1 MESDNSTSEVPKSPL
16 PVDTQS
22 ATQQSQSPEANLE
35 RTPTPDTSAVASKPS
50 TPVPETAQQPVTVDA
65 AAAPNEP
72 MPSLYVEERKT
83 DLDEAAKDTLKDT
96 PKDIVQEIT
105 QDTIQENT
113 KEKIKEDVEE
123 TAKESVQ
130 QDVKEHIKTPTLD
143 DDDMNDDNLSPPPE
157 SLSGL
162 SSGDVVMNEGP
173 EDEIVVGSV
182 NAKSN
187 KATDHTAATADREGV
202 TAMDIDAVEQEKRP
216 KRKRAAVFNDLTEDK
231 MNKSLIADDSDD
243 EASLA
248 PGVAMA
254 TRSSKVSRSTNG
266 PANTKG
272 VDLGYWRESKAP
284 NGDKHLVKGFIDS
297 RDRLRTRIQ
306 QCNRDGKV
314 VTDQYPLNAGPGGS
328 WVTFDKI
335 VFDSHLVNLDQ
346 TQVKEYVKI
355 RSLMLENE
363 TEEEPTAND
372 TAAVQQA
379 IKRCRDRGTQAEG
392 TQLPLIAYGVD
403 IPEHILNRPEK
414 RRRIGSSTVAG
425 AGLIAPGTPGP
436 QLDELR
442 GTRPTKILLGYW
454 KKSSEPEPENKHAV
468 FGILGNNDMFRV
480 KIGRETRDGRTMMG
494 NFPVGAG
501 ALWIQYDEFE
511 LEDFLKGL
519 NRNEIKE
526 YCRVRQYQIDHGET
540 PEQRRENEELA
551 VKEARRRIEMGWT
564 KPEPREPGL
573 SNSFNGKNNESPNAD
588 VVAKV
593 EAPTHD
599 TRHAQSRRLG
609 PALAPSP
616 ARASTQPPEFRAA
629 NRSNGIE
636 ARVER
641 TNSLARNAVAR
652 AEAVQTK
659 NNHRETGYVVPPQPQ
674 TVNGNNGQASFNESI
689 SRLNRVWAS
698 QEAHRLRTGNED
710 AKIHMGIKYER
721 KQTGPFEGKLVSQG
735 TIISIDGEDYVEY
748 RVLTK
753 PTFF

>member
-1 MESDNSTSEVPKSPL
+1 MESDNSTSEVPKSPP

-22 ATQQSQSPEANLE
+22 ATQQSQSPEAGLE
-35 RTPTPDTSAVASKPS
+35 KTPTPDTSAVASKPS
-50 TPVPETAQQPVTVDA
+50 TPAGVPETAQPGTAIA

-72 MPSLYVEERKT
+72 MSSLYAEERDKG
-83 DLDEAAKDTLKDT
+83 LEEVAKDT
-96 PKDIVQEIT
+96 PKATVQET
-105 QDTIQENT
+105 LQET
-113 KEKIKEDVEE
+113 IKEDTKKDVEE
-123 TAKESVQ
+123 TVKEGIQ
-130 QDVKEHIKTPTLD
+130 QDFKEPSKTPVLD

-162 SSGDVVMNEGP
+162 SSGDAVGP

-182 NAKSN
+182 NAKVHQAADHAAV
-187 KATDHTAATADREGV
+187 ATHQDGHTV
-202 TAMDIDAVEQEKRP
+202 KDIDVVEQEKRP

-231 MNKSLIADDSDD
+231 MNKSLMADDSDD
-243 EASLA
+243 SASLA
-248 PGVAMA
+248 PGLAMA
-254 TRSSKVSRSTNG
+254 TRSSRVSRSTNG

-272 VDLGYWRESKAP
+272 VDLGYWRESRAP
-284 NGDKHLVKGFIDS
+284 PGDKHLVKGFIDS

-306 QCNRDGKV
+306 QCNREGKV
-314 VTDQYPLNAGPGGS
+314 VTDLYPLNAGPGGS

-355 RSLMLENE
+355 RSLMSDNE
-363 TEEEPTAND
+363 TEEETTAND

-403 IPEHILNRPEK
+403 IPDHILNRPEK
-414 RRRIGSSTVAG
+414 RRRIGGSNGAG
-425 AGLIAPGTPGP
+425 AGSIAPSTPSP

-454 KKSSEPEPENKHAV
+454 KKSSEPELENKHAV

-480 KIGRETRDGRTMMG
+480 KIGRETRDGRTMLG

-526 YCRVRQYQIDHGET
+526 YCRVRQYQLDHGET
-540 PEQRRENEELA
+540 PEQRRENEEKA
-551 VKEARRRIEMGWT
+551 VEEARRRIELGWT

-573 SNSFNGKNNESPNAD
+573 SSSFNGKNEDSPNT
-588 VVAKV
+588 
-593 EAPTHD
+593 EALNKLETPTHD
-599 TRHAQSRRLG
+599 TRHGQSRRLG

-641 TNSLARNAVAR
+641 TNNLARNAIAR

-659 NNHRETGYVVPPQPQ
+659 NSHRENGYITPQPQ
-674 TVNGNNGQASFNESI
+674 PVNGHNGQASFHDNI

>member
-1 MESDNSTSEVPKSPL
+1 MESDNSTAEAPKSPPL
-16 PVDTQS
+16 ADTQS
-22 ATQQSQSPEANLE
+22 ATQQSQTPEATALE
-35 RTPTPDTSAVASKPS
+35 KTPTPDTSVVASKLS
-50 TPVPETAQQPVTVDA
+50 SPVSAATEPKTAVAGTDTD
-65 AAAPNEP
+65 EP
-72 MPSLYVEERKT
+72 MTSFYVEDDRANAKE
-83 DLDEAAKDTLKDT
+83 EANEILHEAL
-96 PKDIVQEIT
+96 QETT
-105 QDTIQENT
+105 Q
-113 KEKIKEDVEE
+113 EKVEE
-123 TAKESVQ
+123 DAMEDAKEAIEEGIKNN
-130 QDVKEHIKTPTLD
+130 VKIPLPED
-143 DDDMNDDNLSPPPE
+143 DDVNDDNLSPPPE

-182 NAKSN
+182 NTN
-187 KATDHTAATADREGV
+187 MPEATERSAAAAERQEENTP
-202 TAMDIDAVEQEKRP
+202 MDVDAVEQEKRP

-231 MNKSLIADDSDD
+231 MTKSLMAEDSGD
-243 EASLA
+243 EASLTPA
-248 PGVAMA
+248 VAMA
-254 TRSSKVSRSTNG
+254 TRSAKTPRSTQG
-266 PANTKG
+266 PGNYKG

-284 NGDKHLVKGFIDS
+284 IGDKHLVKGFIDS

-306 QCNRDGKV
+306 PCNRDGKI
-314 VTDQYPLNAGPGGS
+314 VTDLYPLNAGPGGS

-355 RSLMLENE
+355 RSAMLENE
-363 TEEEPTAND
+363 AEDDTISND

-379 IKRCRDRGTQAEG
+379 IKRCRERGSQAEG

-403 IPEHILNRPEK
+403 IPDHIMNRPEK
-414 RRRIGSSTVAG
+414 RRRTGPSNVGG
-425 AGLIAPGTPGP
+425 APFIVPRTPGTPGT

-454 KKSSEPEPENKHAV
+454 KKSSEQELENKHAV

-480 KIGRETRDGRTMMG
+480 KVGREARDGRTMLG
-494 NFPVGAG
+494 NFPSGAG

-526 YCRVRQYQIDHGET
+526 YCRVRQYQIDQGET
-540 PEQRRENEELA
+540 PEQRRENEEKA
-551 VKEARRRIEMGWT
+551 VAEARRRIALGWT
-564 KPEPREPGL
+564 KPEPREPAFV
-573 SNSFNGKNNESPNAD
+573 NSFNGKNDDGQYTDAVPKNET
-588 VVAKV
+588 
-593 EAPTHD
+593 PTPAHD
-599 TRHAQSRRLG
+599 TRHGHARRLG
-609 PALAPSP
+609 PAIAPSP

-629 NRSNGIE
+629 NRSNGVE

-641 TNSLARNAVAR
+641 TNSLARNAIAR
-652 AEAVQTK
+652 AEALQTK
-659 NNHRETGYVVPPQPQ
+659 NDHRE
-674 TVNGNNGQASFNESI
+674 NGQAMLPVVNGHNGQSSFQENV